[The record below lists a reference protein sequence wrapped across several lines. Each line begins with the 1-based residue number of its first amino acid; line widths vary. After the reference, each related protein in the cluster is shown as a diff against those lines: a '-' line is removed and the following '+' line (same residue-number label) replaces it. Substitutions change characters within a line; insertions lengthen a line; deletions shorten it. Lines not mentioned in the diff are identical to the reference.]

1 MRKSTA
7 FTIAIIALMLIYGSL
22 FYKATSINDIPV
34 GTIIAGIVTLT
45 SAYIGLSVAN
55 NGVKGNFYRP
65 ELDTQN
71 GKNQPDTGV

>member
-7 FTIAIIALMLIYGSL
+7 FTMAIIALMLIYGSL
-22 FYKATSINDIPV
+22 FYKAASVSDIPV

-45 SAYIGLSVAN
+45 SAYIGLGVVN

-65 ELDTQN
+65 ELDSQN
-71 GKNQPDTGV
+71 RENKPDIGV